1 MTIIDKTFREFC
13 YWGTPK
19 RKIGYKERI
28 KEEKN
33 YIWGLLYAICK
44 ERTERGLNG
53 IDCILWLKVGYGD
66 DRNFFIKTFYNF
78 LSAYNY
84 EI

>member
-1 MTIIDKTFREFC
+1 VTIIDKTFREFC

-33 YIWGLLYAICK
+33 YI
-44 ERTERGLNG
+44 
-53 IDCILWLKVGYGD
+53 
-66 DRNFFIKTFYNF
+66 
-78 LSAYNY
+78 
-84 EI
+84 